1 MQEKGKMKRF
11 IYLLFILLILI
22 SCSAEDTAEEFSVVA
37 VDFPSFDAARAILGG
52 DDNLT
57 MLLPPGT
64 ESHSY
69 DPTPRDMVRLSESD
83 LVIYTGG
90 PSDAW
95 VDSILSSLENPP
107 ASFVLTKQVE
117 LLSEEKKEGMEA
129 DEHEGHEHDQHEID
143 EHVWTSP
150 VNEMTIIR
158 NLASLLETINPEE
171 AVSYEANALEYIDKI
186 GALDHE
192 IREIVDNAPRRTLI
206 FASRF
211 PLLYF
216 VREYD
221 LDYYA
226 GFPGCAEETEPSAKT
241 VAFLIDKAEELNV
254 PCILN
259 IELSSDMIARVI
271 ASEAGCG
278 IRTFNTLHNV
288 TAADFHQG
296 KTYIDLMG
304 ENLDVLREALY

>member
-1 MQEKGKMKRF
+1 
-11 IYLLFILLILI
+11 
-22 SCSAEDTAEEFSVVA
+22 
-37 VDFPSFDAARAILGG
+37 
-52 DDNLT
+52 
-57 MLLPPGT
+57 
-64 ESHSY
+64 
-69 DPTPRDMVRLSESD
+69 
-83 LVIYTGG
+83 
-90 PSDAW
+90 
-95 VDSILSSLENPP
+95 
-107 ASFVLTKQVE
+107 
-117 LLSEEKKEGMEA
+117 MEA

-158 NLASLLETINPEE
+158 NLASLLEIINPEE
-171 AVSYEANALEYIDKI
+171 AVSYEANAEEYIGKI
-186 GALDHE
+186 EALDYE

-226 GFPGCAEETEPSAKT
+226 AFPGCAEETEPSAKT
-241 VAFLIDKAEELNV
+241 VAFLIDKAEELDV

-304 ENLDVLREALY
+304 ENLDVLGEALY

>member
-11 IYLLFILLILI
+11 LYLLFILLILI

-107 ASFVLTKQVE
+107 ASFVLTRQVE
-117 LLSEEKKEGMEA
+117 LLSEEKKEGMDA
-129 DEHEGHEHDQHEID
+129 DEHEGHDHDQHEID

-158 NLASLLETINPEE
+158 NLATLLKTINPEE
-171 AVSYEANALEYIDKI
+171 AVSYEANAEEYIGKI
-186 GALDHE
+186 EALDYE

-226 GFPGCAEETEPSAKT
+226 AFPGCAEETEPSAKT

>member
-11 IYLLFILLILI
+11 LYLLFILLILI

-107 ASFVLTKQVE
+107 ASFVLTRQVE
-117 LLSEEKKEGMEA
+117 LLSEEKKEG
-129 DEHEGHEHDQHEID
+129 G
-143 EHVWTSP
+143 
-150 VNEMTIIR
+150 
-158 NLASLLETINPEE
+158 
-171 AVSYEANALEYIDKI
+171 
-186 GALDHE
+186 
-192 IREIVDNAPRRTLI
+192 
-206 FASRF
+206 
-211 PLLYF
+211 
-216 VREYD
+216 
-221 LDYYA
+221 
-226 GFPGCAEETEPSAKT
+226 
-241 VAFLIDKAEELNV
+241 
-254 PCILN
+254 
-259 IELSSDMIARVI
+259 
-271 ASEAGCG
+271 
-278 IRTFNTLHNV
+278 
-288 TAADFHQG
+288 
-296 KTYIDLMG
+296 
-304 ENLDVLREALY
+304 

>member
-1 MQEKGKMKRF
+1 MKRF
-11 IYLLFILLILI
+11 LYLLFILLILI

-69 DPTPRDMVRLSESD
+69 DPTPRDMVHLSESD
-83 LVIYTGG
+83 IVIYTGG

-107 ASFVLTKQVE
+107 ASFENPPASFVLTRQVE

-129 DEHEGHEHDQHEID
+129 DEHEGHDHDQHEID

-158 NLASLLETINPEE
+158 NLASLLEIINPEE
-171 AVSYEANALEYIDKI
+171 AVSYEANAEEYIGKI
-186 GALDHE
+186 EG
-192 IREIVDNAPRRTLI
+192 
-206 FASRF
+206 
-211 PLLYF
+211 
-216 VREYD
+216 
-221 LDYYA
+221 
-226 GFPGCAEETEPSAKT
+226 
-241 VAFLIDKAEELNV
+241 
-254 PCILN
+254 
-259 IELSSDMIARVI
+259 
-271 ASEAGCG
+271 
-278 IRTFNTLHNV
+278 
-288 TAADFHQG
+288 
-296 KTYIDLMG
+296 
-304 ENLDVLREALY
+304 

>member
-1 MQEKGKMKRF
+1 MRK
-11 IYLLFILLILI
+11 LLFILSCLILVFA
-22 SCSAEDTAEEFSVVA
+22 SCKEEERPEGFFVVA
-37 VDFPSFDAARAILGG
+37 ADFPSYDAVRAVMGSSE
-52 DDNLT
+52 NLV

-83 LVIYTGG
+83 LVVYTGG
-90 PSDAW
+90 PSDDW
-95 VDSILSSLENPP
+95 VVSILSSLEDPP
-107 ASFVLTKQVE
+107 PSFALTDQVE
-117 LLSEEKKEGMEA
+117 LLSEEHKEGME
-129 DEHEGHEHDQHEID
+129 EEEHDYDYDEQEID

-150 VNEMTIIR
+150 VNEMAIVR
-158 NLASLLETINPEE
+158 NLAEQMKILNPEE
-171 AVSYEANALEYIDKI
+171 ADRYDENADFYISELSELDEKI
-186 GALDHE
+186 RA
-192 IREIVDNAPRRTLI
+192 IADNAPHHTLI

-226 GFPGCAEETEPSAKT
+226 AFPGCAEETEPSART
-241 VAFLIDKAEELNV
+241 VAFLIDKAKELNV

-259 IELSSDMIARVI
+259 IEFSSDMIARVI

-278 IRTFNTLHNV
+278 VRTFNAMHNV
-288 TAADFHQG
+288 SAADFHQG
-296 KTYIDLMG
+296 KTYIDLME
-304 ENLDVLREALY
+304 ENLDVLKEALY

>member
-1 MQEKGKMKRF
+1 MRRL
-11 IYLLFILLILI
+11 IILLLVIPLLL
-22 SCSAEDTAEEFSVVA
+22 SCSETENQDEKSFSVVA
-37 VDFPSFDAARAILGG
+37 VDFPSYDAARAILGS
-52 DDNLT
+52 DDNLV

-69 DPTPRDMVRLSESD
+69 DPTPRDMILLSESD
-83 LVIYTGG
+83 LVVYTGG
-90 PSDAW
+90 PSDEW
-95 VDSILSSLENPP
+95 VVSILSSLDEKP
-107 ASFVLTKQVE
+107 ASFALTEQVR
-117 LLSEEKKEGMEA
+117 LLAEETKDGMEHA
-129 DEHEGHEHDQHEID
+129 EDDHDHIDQGID

-150 VNEMTIIR
+150 VNEIAII
-158 NLASLLETINPEE
+158 ASLQYLMSSID
-171 AVSYEANALEYIDKI
+171 ADNADTYRKNAEDYIDKLHE
-186 GALDHE
+186 LDSE
-192 IREIVDNAPRRTLI
+192 IREVVDNAPRRTLI

-216 VREYD
+216 VREYG

-226 GFPGCAEETEPSAKT
+226 AFPGCAEETEPSART
-241 VAFLIDKAEELNV
+241 VAFLIDMAREIDV

-278 IRTFNTLHNV
+278 IATFNTLHNV

-296 KTYIDLMG
+296 KTYIDLMS
-304 ENLDVLREALY
+304 ENLTTLREALY

>member
-1 MQEKGKMKRF
+1 MRRVF
-11 IYLLFILLILI
+11 IFVLLPLVLLS
-22 SCSAEDTAEEFSVVA
+22 SCTKSEATTEGFTVVA
-37 VDFPSFDAARAILGG
+37 ADFPSYDAARAILGG
-52 DDNLT
+52 TGNLE

-69 DPTPRDMVRLSESD
+69 DPTPRDMVHIAECD

-90 PSDAW
+90 PSDEW
-95 VDSILSSLENPP
+95 VRTILSSLDNPP
-107 ASFVLTKQVE
+107 SSFALTDQVE
-117 LLSEEKKEGMEA
+117 LLYEEHREGME
-129 DEHEGHEHDQHEID
+129 EEEGHHHNEHEID

-150 VNEMTIIR
+150 VNEIAIIS
-158 NLASLLETINPEE
+158 SLQHLMSSID
-171 AVSYEANALEYIDKI
+171 ADNADTYRKNAEDYIDKLHE
-186 GALDHE
+186 LDSE
-192 IREIVDNAPRRTLI
+192 IREVVDNAPRRTLI

-216 VREYD
+216 VREYG

-226 GFPGCAEETEPSAKT
+226 AFPGCAEETEPSART
-241 VAFLIDKAEELNV
+241 VAFLIDKAREIDV

-278 IRTFNTLHNV
+278 IATFNTLHTV

-296 KTYIDLMG
+296 KTYIDLMS
-304 ENLDVLREALY
+304 ENLTTLREALY